1 MHKIYPVIG
10 VVALMI
16 AIGSAQAAEVGKGV
30 EQVRSDD
37 GIDDVEE
44 RLRAALDERGMTLV
58 TMVDHS
64 ANAERAS
71 LTLPP
76 TRLFLFGN
84 PEVGTPMMQC
94 QGSVAL
100 DLPQK
105 MLLREED
112 GTTLIEWNDP
122 HYLARRH
129 DMDDCDLPLDQVAAA
144 LSGIANEA
152 AGD

>member
-1 MHKIYPVIG
+1 MA
-10 VVALMI
+10 AL
-16 AIGSAQAAEVGKGV
+16 GSAQADVVGKGI

-37 GIDDVEE
+37 GIDRVEE
-44 RLRAALDERGMTLV
+44 RLRTALDERGMVLV

-64 ANAERAS
+64 ANAERVS
-71 LTLPP
+71 LSLPP
-76 TRLFLFGN
+76 TRMFLFGN

-94 QGSVAL
+94 QGSLAL

-122 HYLARRH
+122 HYLAARH
-129 DMDDCDLPLDQVAAA
+129 NLEHCDLPLGRVADA
-144 LSGIANEA
+144 LSGIANQA
-152 AGD
+152 AGG

>member
-1 MHKIYPVIG
+1 MYKNSTLIG
-10 VVALMI
+10 ATALMI
-16 AIGSAQAAEVGKGV
+16 ALGSAQADDAGKGI

-37 GIDDVEE
+37 GIDRVEE
-44 RLRAALDERGMTLV
+44 RLREALDERGMTLV

-71 LTLPP
+71 LSLPP
-76 TRLFLFGN
+76 TRMFLFGN
-84 PEVGTPMMQC
+84 PDVGTPMMQC
-94 QGSVAL
+94 QGSLAL

-122 HYLARRH
+122 HYLAGRH
-129 DMDDCDLPLDQVAAA
+129 DLDDCDLPLEQVAEA
-144 LSGIANEA
+144 LSGIANQA

>member
-1 MHKIYPVIG
+1 MNKIFAFFG
-10 VVALMI
+10 VAAFMAAL
-16 AIGSAQAAEVGKGV
+16 GSAQADVVGKGI

-37 GIDDVEE
+37 GIDRVEE
-44 RLRAALDERGMTLV
+44 RLRTALDERGMVLV

-64 ANAERAS
+64 ANAERVS
-71 LTLPP
+71 LSLPP
-76 TRLFLFGN
+76 TRMFLFGN

-94 QGSVAL
+94 QGSLAL

-122 HYLARRH
+122 HYLAARH
-129 DMDDCDLPLDQVAAA
+129 NLEHCDLPLGRVADA
-144 LSGIANEA
+144 LSGIANQA
-152 AGD
+152 AGG